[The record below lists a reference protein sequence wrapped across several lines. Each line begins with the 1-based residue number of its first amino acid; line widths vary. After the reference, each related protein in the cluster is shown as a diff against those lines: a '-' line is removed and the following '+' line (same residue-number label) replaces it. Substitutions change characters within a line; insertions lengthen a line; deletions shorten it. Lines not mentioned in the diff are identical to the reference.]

1 MRPPQVQAAPTV
13 EGDATPQAQAV
24 LRLQAIKSERG
35 RRVAVIN
42 GRVVRVGDEVD
53 GATITGIAASSVVI
67 LVEGKSSAL
76 KLLGQDVKHDSRT
89 TH

>member
-13 EGDATPQAQAV
+13 EGDAAPQAQAV

-53 GATITGIAASSVVI
+53 GATVTGIAANSVVI

-76 KLLGQDVKHDSRT
+76 KLLGQDIKHDSRT